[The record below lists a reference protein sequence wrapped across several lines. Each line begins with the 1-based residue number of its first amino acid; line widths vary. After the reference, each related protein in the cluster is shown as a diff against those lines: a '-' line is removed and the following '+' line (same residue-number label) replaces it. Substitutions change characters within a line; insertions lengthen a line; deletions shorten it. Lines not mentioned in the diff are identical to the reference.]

1 MLAKVIYPDRRRR
14 QRLNGQFKISVPHQ
28 VKGRT
33 KNVSANGT
41 SFEVIT
47 DDIDAF
53 CPGTIIPLEITT
65 INMTLD
71 SKVMKLCL
79 GGKGLII
86 CREVTEE
93 TIGRCNKL
101 NLTVQFMEKLIME
114 KYNFWVPSNN

>member
-33 KNVSANGT
+33 KNVSANGA

-47 DDIDAF
+47 DDINAF

-65 INMTLD
+65 INMTPD

-79 GGKGLII
+79 SGKGLIV
-86 CREVTEE
+86 CREVKEE
-93 TIGRCNKL
+93 TTGCGIKL
-101 NLTVQFMEKLIME
+101 NIAVQFMEKLIME